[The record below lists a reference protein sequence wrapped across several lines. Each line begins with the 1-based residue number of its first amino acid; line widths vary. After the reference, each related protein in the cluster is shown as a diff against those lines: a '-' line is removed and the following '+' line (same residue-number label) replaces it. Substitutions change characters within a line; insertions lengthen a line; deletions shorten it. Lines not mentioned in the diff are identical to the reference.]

1 MRQQI
6 LYVPC
11 AWCDE
16 KVGQRGLAKHVLKQ
30 HGDDFDDQMF
40 VVPNPVVLIP
50 GNLVKKHQA
59 VITVR
64 DETGED
70 CQDFLAN
77 FCSLDEASTLFW
89 VAHIG
94 PRNSAARYK
103 YTLRVTS
110 KDNNMFEGT
119 RNCVPCDL
127 SHKCSRNIARPAQHT
142 LHRAV
147 LS

>member
-16 KVGQRGLAKHVLKQ
+16 KVGQRGSDKHVLKK
-30 HGDDFDDQMF
+30 HGDNFDDQMF
-40 VVPNPVVLIP
+40 GVRSPVVLIP
-50 GNLVKKHQA
+50 GNLVKMHQA

-64 DETGED
+64 DETGND

-77 FCSLDEASTLFW
+77 FCSLDEASILFW

-110 KDNNMFEGT
+110 KDINRKDDMFEGT
-119 RNCVPCDL
+119 RNCVPCDM
-127 SHKCSRNIARPAQHT
+127 SHKEVKTTRCAEPKSD
-142 LHRAV
+142 
-147 LS
+147 